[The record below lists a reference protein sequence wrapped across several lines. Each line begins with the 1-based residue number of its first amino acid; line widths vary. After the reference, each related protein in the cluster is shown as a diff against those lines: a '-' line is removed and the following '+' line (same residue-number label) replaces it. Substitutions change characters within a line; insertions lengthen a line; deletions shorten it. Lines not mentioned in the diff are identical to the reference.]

1 MSGCRQG
8 LASAAG
14 DAPCVRA
21 ETMACGLQVGA
32 KDALE
37 AIAGFMNVTFACPK
51 CDQSARVEISG
62 DADSFHC
69 PKCRQAFRV
78 PETAVADGRLTRCL
92 VCPSTDLFVRKDFPQ
107 RVGLAIV
114 VVAGIAFLVLAAR
127 RNNFYLGAIVL
138 IAALLIDALGYFL
151 VGMVTVCYRCR
162 SEFRDVPIN
171 PAHEPFELAVAEKY
185 RGATPPQ
192 LHG

>member
-1 MSGCRQG
+1 MSEMIEQCPTCGCR
-8 LASAAG
+8 
-14 DAPCVRA
+14 
-21 ETMACGLQVGA
+21 
-32 KDALE
+32 
-37 AIAGFMNVTFACPK
+37 
-51 CDQSARVEISG
+51 
-62 DADSFHC
+62 
-69 PKCRQAFRV
+69 
-78 PETAVADGRLTRCL
+78 
-92 VCPSTDLFVRKDFPQ
+92 DLFVRKDFPQ

-127 RNNFYLGAIVL
+127 RNNFYLGAMVL

-162 SEFRDVPIN
+162 AEFRNVQLN
-171 PAHEPFELAVAEKY
+171 PKHEPFELSIAEKY